1 MTDAI
6 RTIGFIGL
14 GVMGGPMCANLLRR
28 GRWPVIA
35 FDLSPDRV
43 ADAAAEGA
51 RAAASA
57 EALANEA
64 DLIITCLP
72 GGDQV
77 RALMLSDGGLLSRLR
92 DGQIYVDM
100 STAPPDLMREIA
112 AAAPKGVRVADA
124 PVARTRTAAAEG
136 ELLIMVGCEAD
147 TLDRIAPVMETMGS
161 DVVHCGGSGAGQV
174 AKILNNMVLFETVAA
189 LAEAVEIGDGA
200 GLDADRLLDVLSLG
214 SADSFA
220 LRAHGRKSLAT
231 RDYPEAAFSVRY
243 AAKDL
248 SYARH
253 MAAHAGV
260 DAPGAAHV
268 AMLFERAVTAGD
280 GDRYFPVIRERLR
293 PTRKKSAD

>member
-35 FDLSPDRV
+35 FDLSSDRV

-124 PVARTRTAAAEG
+124 PVARTRTAAAE
-136 ELLIMVGCEAD
+136 VW
-147 TLDRIAPVMETMGS
+147 
-161 DVVHCGGSGAGQV
+161 GA
-174 AKILNNMVLFETVAA
+174 
-189 LAEAVEIGDGA
+189 
-200 GLDADRLLDVLSLG
+200 ADRWPAAGRG
-214 SADSFA
+214 S
-220 LRAHGRKSLAT
+220 RAGRKSGGSPSNT
-231 RDYPEAAFSVRY
+231 RRI
-243 AAKDL
+243 
-248 SYARH
+248 
-253 MAAHAGV
+253 
-260 DAPGAAHV
+260 
-268 AMLFERAVTAGD
+268 
-280 GDRYFPVIRERLR
+280 DR
-293 PTRKKSAD
+293 